1 MNTHLKKNRV
11 QKDYLLIFQ
20 EIFLFCEMLVQMVL
34 WIANPAD
41 FKVIPHSVTRKITIL
56 KSEWIDMKLFGIGIK
71 YYFVRSSFMFVF
83 AKSLGSCFF
92 LDTL

>member
-1 MNTHLKKNRV
+1 
-11 QKDYLLIFQ
+11 
-20 EIFLFCEMLVQMVL
+20 MLVQMVL

-83 AKSLGSCFF
+83 AKKFRVLLFSRHVVE
-92 LDTL
+92 